1 MLLTGTLVAVPLTLL
16 QCASVVHHT
25 GVPPT
30 GAQVAQFALLD
41 VLLAHAVYDADRARD
56 VSDGDARVAYLAT
69 TGVAAAAAS
78 VVLWQGGA
86 PSFVPPLLGLHAAY
100 AESKPV
106 LAPIKPF
113 FVGATWV
120 AATTYL
126 PLTLLGMVD
135 AVDGG
140 DARPLCDALE
150 VAAWSHWSDAIDAA
164 DDARKGIFT
173 PAVRLGSERALALS
187 YALVAAALVLSKE
200 VGVDALSLLA
210 VALTDAYRRRRAP
223 PPG

>member
-25 GVPPT
+25 GALPT
-30 GAQVAQFALLD
+30 EAQVAQFALLD

-56 VSDGDARVAYLAT
+56 VSDGDARVAYFAT

-78 VVLWQGGA
+78 VVLWQAGA
-86 PSFVPPLLGLHAAY
+86 PSFVPPLLGLHATY

-126 PLTLLGMVD
+126 PLTLLGVD
-135 AVDGG
+135 ALDG

-150 VAAWSHWSDAIDAA
+150 IAAWSHWSDAIDAA
-164 DDARKGIFT
+164 DDARAGILT

-187 YALVAAALVLSKE
+187 YALVAAALLLSNE

-223 PPG
+223 PPD